1 MVKDQINRTDAT
13 ISPPHHWRGA
23 LKIDRIN
30 TRGWINMRSVPSK
43 PTVSLIISI
52 RKQERLI
59 QTKFTIN
66 YTTLYL
72 AFYGQK
78 TQNSFLAN
86 YTKKIN

>member
-1 MVKDQINRTDAT
+1 
-13 ISPPHHWRGA
+13 
-23 LKIDRIN
+23 
-30 TRGWINMRSVPSK
+30 MRSVPSK

-72 AFYGQK
+72 AFNGQK

-86 YTKKIN
+86 YSTKKYKLKPIDDQYLLSYQQFSPKKFTSMCKLHRGIRL